1 MIFWSFSF
9 IWFKEANET
18 FRPIAIVFVRLVFA
32 VILLSTYLFLTKNF
46 VRIKK
51 EDRKLFLL
59 LATFEPFAYF
69 LAESH
74 GLTYVSATVGSV
86 VISTIPVFTTLG
98 AWILFREKLKVIN
111 YAGVFLSFIGVLIFI
126 LNRNGTLSFNITGLV
141 LMLGAVISAV
151 GYNLTLNRIVGNY
164 SPVFIVNVQN
174 LIGTILFLPVFLIS
188 DFNHLLNTTFS
199 FSDLIPVI
207 ELSVFASCGAFI
219 LFAFSVKKM
228 GITKPNIFSN
238 CIPIFTALFSFI
250 ILGEKLTAQNLIGML
265 IVIAGLFMSQI
276 NGHRKSIE
284 NAAVLTGKTA

>member
-86 VISTIPVFTTLG
+86 IISTIPVFTTLG
-98 AWILFREKLKVIN
+98 AWIIFRERLKVIN

-126 LNRNGTLSFNITGLV
+126 LNRNGSLSFNVKGLV
-141 LMLGAVISAV
+141 LMLCAVITAV
-151 GYNLTLNRIVGNY
+151 GYNLTLNKISWQLQPGVYCEY
-164 SPVFIVNVQN
+164 SEFNRNDPVS
-174 LIGTILFLPVFLIS
+174 T
-188 DFNHLLNTTFS
+188 
-199 FSDLIPVI
+199 
-207 ELSVFASCGAFI
+207 
-219 LFAFSVKKM
+219 
-228 GITKPNIFSN
+228 
-238 CIPIFTALFSFI
+238 CIPDL
-250 ILGEKLTAQNLIGML
+250 
-265 IVIAGLFMSQI
+265 
-276 NGHRKSIE
+276 
-284 NAAVLTGKTA
+284 